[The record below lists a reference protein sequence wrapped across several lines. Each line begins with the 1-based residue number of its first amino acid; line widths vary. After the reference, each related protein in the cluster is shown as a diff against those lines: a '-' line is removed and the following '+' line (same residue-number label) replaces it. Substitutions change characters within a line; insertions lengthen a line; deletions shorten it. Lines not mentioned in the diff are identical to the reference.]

1 MQFQFTPYFLPLII
15 SAIVS
20 MGLVFY
26 SWKRKSQH
34 GGVGYSLLMLVIT
47 EWLIAYSL
55 GLLSNDVTYRIILG
69 KIEYLGAVSLPF
81 FWLLFTLKYVKIERW
96 LVTGRILILT
106 IIPLVLFVMVATGFE
121 PGLIVDHHDFYNLNS
136 SPLPGFTNI
145 YWFWIHVIYSF
156 SYFLVGTVLVIR
168 HVLISPN
175 MGLQQSVI
183 LHIGV
188 LVPWLG
194 NITFIFR
201 ISPIQSFDLTPF
213 AFILAG
219 LMIAW
224 GIFYRRFLDILPV
237 ARKTVIERMSD
248 GLIVL
253 NHEDSIVDFNPAV
266 QSIFQMSYNKVIN
279 NQFEDVFF
287 EYSGFCEKVNEAE
300 KRQSELVMNVNNE
313 QRFFDLN
320 ISLLYNTRGG
330 FKGKLIVLHEITKLK
345 NAELK
350 IRQAKDIAEDA
361 DKLKSAFLANMS
373 HEIRTPM
380 NAIIGFSA
388 LLNDSSISKGERDEF
403 ITHIKSSGN
412 TLLSLIEDI
421 IDISKIDS
429 NQVKLIKNNCSVDKL
444 LYELYAKHNDEIA
457 RTEKKNVELILK
469 GQDNRSELIVFS
481 DCTRISQVLSNL
493 INNALKFTH
502 SGKVEFGYRM
512 RDDKTVLFFVKD
524 TGIGIPSEKQN
535 IIFERFGQVSVSTKR
550 EFSGTGLGLAICK
563 SFLILLR
570 RVVDC

>member
-1 MQFQFTPYFLPLII
+1 
-15 SAIVS
+15 
-20 MGLVFY
+20 
-26 SWKRKSQH
+26 
-34 GGVGYSLLMLVIT
+34 
-47 EWLIAYSL
+47 
-55 GLLSNDVTYRIILG
+55 
-69 KIEYLGAVSLPF
+69 
-81 FWLLFTLKYVKIERW
+81 
-96 LVTGRILILT
+96 
-106 IIPLVLFVMVATGFE
+106 
-121 PGLIVDHHDFYNLNS
+121 
-136 SPLPGFTNI
+136 
-145 YWFWIHVIYSF
+145 
-156 SYFLVGTVLVIR
+156 
-168 HVLISPN
+168 
-175 MGLQQSVI
+175 
-183 LHIGV
+183 
-188 LVPWLG
+188 
-194 NITFIFR
+194 
-201 ISPIQSFDLTPF
+201 
-213 AFILAG
+213 
-219 LMIAW
+219 
-224 GIFYRRFLDILPV
+224 
-237 ARKTVIERMSD
+237 
-248 GLIVL
+248 
-253 NHEDSIVDFNPAV
+253 
-266 QSIFQMSYNKVIN
+266 SIFQMSYNKVIN

-469 GQDNRSELIVFS
+469 
-481 DCTRISQVLSNL
+481 
-493 INNALKFTH
+493 
-502 SGKVEFGYRM
+502 
-512 RDDKTVLFFVKD
+512 
-524 TGIGIPSEKQN
+524 
-535 IIFERFGQVSVSTKR
+535 
-550 EFSGTGLGLAICK
+550 
-563 SFLILLR
+563 
-570 RVVDC
+570 